1 MKKANANHVEL
12 ASIFEEV
19 KKLKETDFTN
29 QEDHCNLLC
38 YECIISSYR
47 LSTLKKYID
56 IPIIYRIC
64 GDNKTVSGGREK
76 KINSI
81 YNALMTLRLK
91 DLLNE

>member
-29 QEDHCNLLC
+29 QEDHCNFIC
-38 YECIISSYR
+38 SECIISSYH
-47 LSTLKKYID
+47 LLTLKKYID
-56 IPIIYRIC
+56 IPIMNKIC
-64 GDNKTVSGGREK
+64 GDGLTVHEGREK